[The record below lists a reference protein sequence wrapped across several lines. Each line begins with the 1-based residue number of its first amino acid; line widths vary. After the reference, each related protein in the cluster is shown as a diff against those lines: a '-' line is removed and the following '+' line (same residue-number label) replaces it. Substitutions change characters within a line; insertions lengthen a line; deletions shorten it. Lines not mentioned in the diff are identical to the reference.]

1 LCRQIRQSFKLY
13 ILFFFVVVVVEMAI
27 KYFDSRTE
35 IPTTSIIIA
44 TLIIVLTTLDISYF
58 DITFKTIA
66 SPEVKSFQSVT
77 FNR

>member
-1 LCRQIRQSFKLY
+1 
-13 ILFFFVVVVVEMAI
+13 MAI

-66 SPEVKSFQSVT
+66 SPEVKGFQSVT